1 MSGGYFNYDQYRIQ
15 YIADMIEQTI
25 LNNDSEELDPY
36 DYPIGRHYSKYSK
49 ETMVEFEVCLG
60 YLRKAI
66 IYAQRIDWLV
76 SGDDSEET
84 FHERLKND
92 LEELRGW

>member
-15 YIADMIEQTI
+15 YIADMIEQLI
-25 LNNDSEELDPY
+25 LNNDSDKLDPY
-36 DYPIGRHYSKYSK
+36 DYPIGRHYSK
-49 ETMVEFEVCLG
+49 ETMVEFEVGLD

-76 SGDDSEET
+76 SGDDGEET

-92 LEELRGW
+92 LEELPGW

>member
-15 YIADMIEQTI
+15 YIADMIEQCI
-25 LNNDSEELDPY
+25 LNNDSEELDAY
-36 DYPIGRHYSKYSK
+36 DYPIGRHYSK
-49 ETMVEFEVCLG
+49 ETITEFEVGLKH
-60 YLRKAI
+60 LQKAI

-76 SGDDSEET
+76 SGDDGEES

-92 LEELRGW
+92 LGELRGW

>member
-15 YIADMIEQTI
+15 YIADMIEQFI

-36 DYPIGRHYSKYSK
+36 KYPIGRHYSK
-49 ETMVEFEVCLG
+49 ETITEFEVGLKH
-60 YLRKAI
+60 LRKAI

-76 SGDDSEET
+76 SGDDGEET

-92 LEELRGW
+92 LGELRGW

>member
-15 YIADMIEQTI
+15 YIADMIEVFI
-25 LNNDSEELDPY
+25 LNNDSDKLDEY
-36 DYPIGRHYSKYSK
+36 DYPIGRHYSK
-49 ETMVEFEVCLG
+49 ETIKEFEIGLDH
-60 YLRKAI
+60 LKKAI

-76 SGDDSEET
+76 SGDDGEET

-92 LEELRGW
+92 LEELPGW